1 MSSNVEDVLVIG
13 GGAAGLNVALVLSRA
28 RRQGLVVDSGGL
40 RNAPAHPLHG
50 FVSAAAGAK
59 AAVAVNGDLIE
70 ADMPE
75 VAR

>member
-13 GGAAGLNVALVLSRA
+13 GGAAGLNAALVLSRA
-28 RRQGLVVDSGGL
+28 RRQVLVVDSGRP
-40 RNAPAHPLHG
+40 RNAPAHQLHG

-59 AAVAVNGDLIE
+59 VAIAVNWDLIE

-75 VAR
+75 AAR